1 MLVALDAGHGALD
14 NKGNYV
20 TPGKRA
26 VWPGF
31 TIYEGVLNRAVLGLV
46 QYQLSL
52 KGVRSYVVSEQWQD
66 IALSTRAGKANT
78 ARADLFLSFHSNAG
92 GGTGFEL
99 WTTEGEDKSD
109 DYAKV
114 YGQALETH
122 FAERGVRYRRGP
134 GGTYDKEK
142 DFTVIYKSQM
152 PAILFEFLFMD
163 NEADSVLLQQN
174 EVLAEYADVIA
185 QTTLKLAKDEGL
197 L

>member
-1 MLVALDAGHGALD
+1 MLVALDAGHGAFD
-14 NKGNYV
+14 NKGNYI
-20 TPGKRA
+20 TPGKRGI
-26 VWPGF
+26 WPGF
-31 TIYEGVLNRAVLGLV
+31 TIYEGVLNRATVGIV

-52 KGVRSYVVSEQWQD
+52 KGVRSFVVSDQWQD
-66 IALSTRAGKANT
+66 ISLSSRAGRANT

-109 DYAKV
+109 QYALV
-114 YGQALETH
+114 YGQELEKH
-122 FAERGVRYRRGP
+122 FAERGVRYRKGP

-142 DFTVIYKSQM
+142 DFTVLYKAQM

-163 NEADSVLLQQN
+163 NLADATLLQQS
-174 EVLAEYADVIA
+174 EVIADYADIIA
-185 QTTLKLAKDEGL
+185 QTTVKIGKSEGL